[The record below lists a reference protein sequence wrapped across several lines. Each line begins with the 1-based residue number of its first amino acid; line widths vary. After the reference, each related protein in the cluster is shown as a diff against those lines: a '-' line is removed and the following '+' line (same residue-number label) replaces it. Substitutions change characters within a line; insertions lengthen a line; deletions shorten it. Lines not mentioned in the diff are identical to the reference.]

1 MTNRGWF
8 CIIHNERSRTMKTWK
23 KRMLSFSATVLAL
36 LLVSGINEKDYAGIL
51 MERGYSEELV
61 KRMSEKDIAY

>member
-1 MTNRGWF
+1 
-8 CIIHNERSRTMKTWK
+8 MKTWK